1 MLNIISTIIVGF
13 IVGLL
18 ARFVYPGGVPAGWIL
33 TTLLGI
39 GGSFVGT
46 IIGGMFT
53 KEKDMMSLKP
63 AGFIMSI
70 VGAFILIFVAHRLG
84 LR

>member
-13 IVGLL
+13 IVGVL
-18 ARFVYPGGVPAGWIL
+18 ARFIYPGGVPASFIM

-53 KEKDMMSLKP
+53 KEKDMFSLKP
-63 AGFIMSI
+63 AGFVMSLI
-70 VGAFILIFVAHRLG
+70 GAFVLIFVAHRLG
-84 LR
+84 IR

>member
-1 MLNIISTIIVGF
+1 MWNIISTIVVGF
-13 IVGLL
+13 VVGLL
-18 ARFVYPGGVPAGWIL
+18 ARFFYPGGVPAGFIL

-39 GGSFVGT
+39 GGSFLGT
-46 IIGGMFT
+46 FIGGLFT

-70 VGAFILIFVAHRLG
+70 IGAFVLIFAVRAFG
-84 LR
+84 LA

>member
-1 MLNIISTIIVGF
+1 MWNIISTILVGF

-18 ARFVYPGGVPAGWIL
+18 ARFVYPGGVPAGFIL

-39 GGSFVGT
+39 GGSFVGS
-46 IIGGMFT
+46 IIGGLFT
-53 KEKDMMSLKP
+53 KEKDMFALKP
-63 AGFIMSI
+63 AGFLMSL
-70 VGAFILIFVAHRLG
+70 VGAFVLIFVAKQLG

>member
-1 MLNIISTIIVGF
+1 MWNIISTIIVGF
-13 IVGLL
+13 IVGVL
-18 ARFVYPGGVPAGWIL
+18 ARFIYPGGVPANFIL

-46 IIGGMFT
+46 FIGGMFT

-63 AGFIMSI
+63 AGFVMSI
-70 VGAFILIFVAHRLG
+70 VGAFILIFIAHRFG

>member
-1 MLNIISTIIVGF
+1 MMNIISTVVVGF
-13 IVGLL
+13 VVGLI
-18 ARFVYPGGVPAGWIL
+18 ARFVYPGGVPAGWIM

-46 IIGGMFT
+46 FIGGMFT
-53 KEKDMMSLKP
+53 REKDMMSLKP
-63 AGFIMSI
+63 AGFVMSI
-70 VGAFILIFVAHRLG
+70 IGAFVLIFLAHRFG

>member
-1 MLNIISTIIVGF
+1 MMNIISTVVVGF
-13 IVGLL
+13 IVGLI

-46 IIGGMFT
+46 FIGGMFT

-63 AGFIMSI
+63 AGFVMSI
-70 VGAFILIFVAHRLG
+70 IGAFVLIFLAHRFG